1 MTLLMKVRKVVE
13 REFSGLGAQIKR
25 LREADDRSLIQI
37 CAQVG
42 MTPAN
47 WYKIENE
54 ETKVL
59 PLETLRKIEAVLEA
73 DLGVTFDD

>member
-37 CAQVG
+37 CAQAG

-59 PLETLRKIEAVLEA
+59 PLETLRKIEAVLKA
-73 DLGVTFDD
+73 DLGVSFDD

>member
-73 DLGVTFDD
+73 DLGVSFDD

>member
-1 MTLLMKVRKVVE
+1 MKVRKVVE